1 MQKAEN
7 LQKEKPVRFH
17 LPYPLYDSHFHALQ
31 GVAKLL
37 SAAFLSGLC
46 GAVEVAVDEHHFDR
60 RLEFTKLYPQLN
72 LSAGIHPSSSGVEN
86 GNLRSRFTMV
96 REQAAHPSVVA
107 IGESGLDFYRDYAP
121 QDRQEEAFRYHLEL
135 AVETGLPII
144 IHNRAADDRVLAIL
158 RESGCRCGVFH
169 CFSSGWETAV
179 QALDLGFHISF
190 AGNLTYRK
198 TEEIREAAAGIPSDR
213 LLVETD
219 APYLS
224 PQPVRGQMNHPGH
237 IGYTLEALAEIRHD
251 DPEELAKIMVKNSI
265 ELFGIKPEVARGQST
280 ISMAD

>member
-7 LQKEKPVRFH
+7 SQKEKPARFH

-31 GVAKLL
+31 GVEGLL
-37 SAAFLSGLC
+37 STAFLSGLC

-60 RLEFTKLYPQLN
+60 RLEITKLYPQLH

-86 GNLRSRFTMV
+86 GNLKSRFTMV
-96 REQAAHPSVVA
+96 REQATHPRVVA
-107 IGESGLDFYRDYAP
+107 IGETGLDFFRDYAP
-121 QDRQEEAFRYHLEL
+121 EDRQEEAFRYHLEL
-135 AVETGLPII
+135 AVETGLPVI

-169 CFSSGWETAV
+169 CFSSGRQTAV
-179 QALDLGFHISF
+179 QALELGFHVSF

-198 TEEIREAAAGIPSDR
+198 AEEIREAAAIIPSDR

-224 PQPVRGQMNHPGH
+224 PQPVRGRMNHPGH
-237 IGYTLEALAEIRHD
+237 IGYTLETLAEIRHD
-251 DPEELAKIMVKNSI
+251 DPEELAKIMVANSLK
-265 ELFGIKPEVARGQST
+265 LFGIKPDAARGQST